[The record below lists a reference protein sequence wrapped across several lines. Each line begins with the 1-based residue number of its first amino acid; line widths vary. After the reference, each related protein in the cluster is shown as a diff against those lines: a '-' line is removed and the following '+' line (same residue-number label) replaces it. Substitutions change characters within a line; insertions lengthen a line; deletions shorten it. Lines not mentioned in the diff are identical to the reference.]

1 MPRVG
6 HGQGGTRNC
15 ESRQGSLHFW
25 VGVHMKVLIAEDDSL
40 LREMLR
46 GELAAAG
53 HQLITAA
60 NGLEA
65 WEMLQKEHVRMLLV
79 DWMMPGL
86 DGPELIRRIRGAG
99 WPGYTYIILLTAKT
113 GRDDVVEGLNVGA
126 DDYVTKPF
134 RRDELV
140 ARMGVGARILDLET
154 RLSESLAREEAL
166 ASRDSLTGLP
176 NRRALYD
183 RARAELNRA
192 QREKKSIGVIMMDID
207 NFKPINDKFGHAAG
221 DEALRRVADVLQKS
235 KRDYDFTGR
244 WGGDEFLAILPGT
257 SILQAGLVA
266 ERIRASIGLISPA
279 ANGEKSVELQ
289 TSLGVA
295 CASPAFHPVE
305 LDELLQQADGALYRA
320 KAEGRN
326 RVCLHSGPA
335 GR

>member
-1 MPRVG
+1 
-6 HGQGGTRNC
+6 
-15 ESRQGSLHFW
+15 
-25 VGVHMKVLIAEDDSL
+25 MKVLIAEDDSL
-40 LREMLR
+40 LRQMLR

-86 DGPELIRRIRGAG
+86 DGPELIRRVRGAG
-99 WPGYTYIILLTAKT
+99 WPGYTYIILLTAKS

-134 RRDELV
+134 SRDELV
-140 ARMGVGARILDLET
+140 ARIGVGSRILELET
-154 RLSESLAREEAL
+154 RLSDSLAREEAL

-192 QREKKSIGVIMMDID
+192 QREKKSLGVIMIDID

-221 DEALRRVADVLQKS
+221 DEALRRVAEVLQKS
-235 KRDYDFTGR
+235 KRDYDYTGR

-266 ERIRASIGLISPA
+266 ERIRAAVDKVRLEAGGA
-279 ANGEKSVELQ
+279 GAVELQ
-289 TSLGVA
+289 TSMGVA
-295 CASPAFHPVE
+295 CAAPAFHPVD
-305 LDELLQQADGALYRA
+305 LDELLHQADGALYRA

-326 RVCLHSGPA
+326 RVCLHSSPA

>member
-1 MPRVG
+1 
-6 HGQGGTRNC
+6 
-15 ESRQGSLHFW
+15 
-25 VGVHMKVLIAEDDSL
+25 
-40 LREMLR
+40 
-46 GELAAAG
+46 
-53 HQLITAA
+53 
-60 NGLEA
+60 
-65 WEMLQKEHVRMLLV
+65 MLLV

-99 WPGYTYIILLTAKT
+99 WPGYTYIILLTAKS
-113 GRDDVVEGLNVGA
+113 GRDDVVEGLNAGA

-134 RRDELV
+134 RRDELL
-140 ARMGVGARILDLET
+140 ARMGVGSRILDLET

-166 ASRDSLTGLP
+166 ATLDSLTGLP

-192 QREKKSIGVIMMDID
+192 QREKKSIGLIMMDID
-207 NFKPINDKFGHAAG
+207 DFKPINDQFGHAAG
-221 DEALRRVADVLQKS
+221 DEALRLVAEVLQKS

-266 ERIRASIGLISPA
+266 ERIRASIDKVRLEADGAGAVVLR
-279 ANGEKSVELQ
+279 

-305 LDELLQQADGALYRA
+305 LDELLQQADSALYRA

>member
-1 MPRVG
+1 
-6 HGQGGTRNC
+6 
-15 ESRQGSLHFW
+15 
-25 VGVHMKVLIAEDDSL
+25 MKVLIAEDDSL
-40 LREMLR
+40 LRQMLR

-99 WPGYTYIILLTAKT
+99 WPGYTYIILLTAKS
-113 GRDDVVEGLNVGA
+113 GRDDVVEGLNAGA

-134 RRDELV
+134 RRDELL
-140 ARMGVGARILDLET
+140 ARMGVGSRILDLET

-166 ASRDSLTGLP
+166 ATLDSLTGLP

-192 QREKKSIGVIMMDID
+192 QREKKSIGLIMMDID
-207 NFKPINDKFGHAAG
+207 DFKPINDQFGHAAG
-221 DEALRRVADVLQKS
+221 DEALRLVAEVLQKS

-266 ERIRASIGLISPA
+266 ERIRASIDKVRLEADGAGAVVLR
-279 ANGEKSVELQ
+279 

-305 LDELLQQADGALYRA
+305 LDELLQQADSALYRA

>member
-1 MPRVG
+1 MPREG
-6 HGQGGTRNC
+6 HGRRGQEIVAPARLAYT
-15 ESRQGSLHFW
+15 FW
-25 VGVHMKVLIAEDDSL
+25 GVHMKVLIAEDDSL
-40 LREMLR
+40 LRQMLR

-86 DGPELIRRIRGAG
+86 DGPELIRRVRGAG
-99 WPGYTYIILLTAKT
+99 WPGYTYIILLTAKS

-134 RRDELV
+134 SRDELV
-140 ARMGVGARILDLET
+140 ARIGVGARILELET
-154 RLSESLAREEAL
+154 RLSDSLAREEEL

-192 QREKKSIGVIMMDID
+192 QREKKSLGVIMIDID
-207 NFKPINDKFGHAAG
+207 HFKPINDKFGHAAG
-221 DEALRRVADVLQKS
+221 DEALRRVAEVLQRS

-266 ERIRASIGLISPA
+266 ERIRASIGLIRPA
-279 ANGEKSVELQ
+279 ANGEEAVELQ
-289 TSLGVA
+289 TSMGVA

-305 LDELLQQADGALYRA
+305 LDELLKQADGALYRA

-326 RVCLHSGPA
+326 RVCLHSSPA

>member
-1 MPRVG
+1 
-6 HGQGGTRNC
+6 
-15 ESRQGSLHFW
+15 
-25 VGVHMKVLIAEDDSL
+25 MKVLIAEDDSL
-40 LREMLR
+40 LREMLQSQ
-46 GELAAAG
+46 LAVAG
-53 HQLITAA
+53 HEFITSN

-113 GRDDVVEGLNVGA
+113 GRDDIVEGLNAGA
-126 DDYVTKPF
+126 DDYMTKPF

-140 ARMGVGARILDLET
+140 ARMGVGSRILDLET

-166 ASRDSLTGLP
+166 ASKDSLTSLP

-183 RARAELNRA
+183 RARSELSRA
-192 QREKKSIGVIMMDID
+192 QREKKSIGLIMMDID

-221 DEALRRVADVLQKS
+221 DEALRCVAEVLLKS

-266 ERIRASIGLISPA
+266 ERIRASIDAIRP
-279 ANGEKSVELQ
+279 ANGDGTIELR
-289 TSLGVA
+289 SSMGVA
-295 CASPAFHPVE
+295 CASPAFHPVD
-305 LDELLQQADGALYRA
+305 LDELLQQADDALYRA

>member
-1 MPRVG
+1 
-6 HGQGGTRNC
+6 
-15 ESRQGSLHFW
+15 
-25 VGVHMKVLIAEDDSL
+25 MKVLIAEDDSL
-40 LREMLR
+40 LRQMLR
-46 GELAAAG
+46 GELAVAG
-53 HQLITAA
+53 HQLIAAA

-99 WPGYTYIILLTAKT
+99 WPGYTYIILLTAKS
-113 GRDDVVEGLNVGA
+113 GRDDVVEGLNAGA

-134 RRDELV
+134 RRDELL
-140 ARMGVGARILDLET
+140 ARMGVGSRILDLET

-166 ASRDSLTGLP
+166 ATLDSLTGLP

-192 QREKKSIGVIMMDID
+192 QREKKSIGLIMMDID
-207 NFKPINDKFGHAAG
+207 DFKPINDQFGHAAG
-221 DEALRRVADVLQKS
+221 DEALRLVAEVLQKS
-235 KRDYDFTGR
+235 KRAYDFTGR

-266 ERIRASIGLISPA
+266 ERIRASIDKVRLEADGAGAVVLR
-279 ANGEKSVELQ
+279 

-305 LDELLQQADGALYRA
+305 LDELLQQADSALYRA